1 MKSSDPNTLAEDAEE
16 EPSEP
21 LPGTQAGNSKP
32 PLMQRPKSS
41 VVDMTGFSFAK
52 PSVQQ
57 KGFALKPIPRSAY
70 HHNMPARGNA
80 KPQREV
86 SKIISSQTQE
96 SPFSRSSPVRQDMQH
111 PLQDGSPC
119 PQPKSSFPTHTTFPE
134 ARVSPE
140 LAEIVM
146 LSDQE
151 HGDSTGNTEAVG
163 QVLDVDTVPS
173 MQTRHGSSIM
183 KKTKI
188 PSNNDTRAARG
199 HFLKKAATQTPSL
212 AKVLKSKDENRVS
225 KTRLENRKAAPRRQG
240 RSNSS
245 NKTDVVSYSEET
257 LFEMLI
263 RRMRQ
268 REENE
273 IEISN
278 SQRRIE
284 AQNKELMVERET
296 LHHRLEE
303 TQLAVEKKQV
313 EVDKAQS
320 CLKDWKL
327 KIRKLKQVI
336 DELGRDYEL
345 LREDHERCKETAAD
359 LKQEKNNLFQGIN
372 EMRLAISQIETV
384 TDRQREKIAEE
395 DQQIALLE
403 QALSLAQEQIDCN
416 KTDLLTERNRNLRLE
431 SFIQN
436 HALSQTKQLRQ
447 IEEHQVKAMQQLEI
461 MLKAIATNGRGFK
474 DEILTAFNS
483 ALGQVHDSTQT
494 LSERI
499 ADEKAE
505 IHNYAEITRDMTSQV
520 EKIISCLADG
530 IESNNEISSRILTD
544 VQESLQTIKAQ
555 LVGPESEIFQQ
566 LTSCRS
572 EYGSLK
578 EEICAVDPVLNN
590 MNTFLDAVSRSND
603 TLALRFQEFDSKL
616 EEVKASVTGHERDH
630 KLAGRI
636 AKDASLK
643 IQIEALS
650 SAAESL
656 KELNRNKDVNIVK
669 LQTSLTEA
677 EQKLKLSEARVHD
690 LQTEQT
696 ALRGTI
702 ELEVQQVRHDMTAEH
717 NLTQKKSE
725 DRFRRELLA
734 LEEEMEN
741 NLEEA
746 ELTVTELREVKD
758 ALKAQAMQSLN
769 DHRAERQVE
778 EQAKNQQ
785 IEELTQLCAER
796 TAQIEAQKAEIKK
809 YQVAE
814 ADSCRER
821 NDLQEQLR
829 QAQKSFHE
837 REQAMRSQGNKPG
850 HVEDSPAGIVPFSQ
864 LNNQFSP
871 IRNEFDESA
880 DFAMLFMSD
889 EFLLSAPGHQT
900 NKENEKD
907 AARAVD
913 PRDCNE
919 NDNSVRG
926 EEVDASKVFDIP
938 QDTDSDLQ
946 RANKKRKTV
955 DFVQSQKQST
965 GKLSEPAAT
974 ETKPAQGGKQDTQA
988 PVVNAAQP
996 PAKVTKHATKWTYSR
1011 IRALETEM
1019 QQGQPSTSGRAT
1031 SSAHRPGVRGL
1042 VSASSNPEAE
1052 SRASGR
1058 GRGKRRSRG

>member
-1 MKSSDPNTLAEDAEE
+1 MKSSDSKNLAEDAEE

-57 KGFALKPIPRSAY
+57 KGFALKPIHRSAY

-86 SKIISSQTQE
+86 SKIISPQTH
-96 SPFSRSSPVRQDMQH
+96 SPVRQDMQH

-119 PQPKSSFPTHTTFPE
+119 PQPKSSLPTHPTLPE

-151 HGDSTGNTEAVG
+151 HGDSAGKTGAG
-163 QVLDVDTVPS
+163 DQVLDVDMVPS

-183 KKTKI
+183 TKI
-188 PSNNDTRAARG
+188 PSNGDTHAARG

-225 KTRLENRKAAPRRQG
+225 KTRLENRKAAPRREG

-245 NKTDVVSYSEET
+245 NKTDIVSYSEET

-268 REENE
+268 REEHE

-284 AQNKELMVERET
+284 AQNKELMVEREM

-303 TQLAVEKKQV
+303 TQLAVGKKQV

-359 LKQEKNNLFQGIN
+359 LKQEKNNLFQEIN
-372 EMRLAISQIETV
+372 DMRLAISQIETV
-384 TDRQREKIAEE
+384 TDRQREKIAEK

-436 HALSQTKQLRQ
+436 HALSQTKQMRQ
-447 IEEHQVKAMQQLEI
+447 IEEHQVKAMQQLDI

-474 DEILTAFNS
+474 DEILTALNS
-483 ALGQVHDSTQT
+483 AFGQVHDFTQT

-499 ADEKAE
+499 SDEKTEIHDFAE
-505 IHNYAEITRDMTSQV
+505 IIRNMTSQV
-520 EKIISCLADG
+520 EKITSCLGDG
-530 IESNNEISSRILTD
+530 IESNNKISSRILTG

-572 EYGSLK
+572 EYGSLR

-590 MNTFLDAVSRSND
+590 MNTFLDAVSRSNE
-603 TLALRFQEFDSKL
+603 TLALRFQEFDGKL

-630 KLAGRI
+630 KLAERI

-656 KELNRNKDVNIVK
+656 KELSRNKDFNIVK

-725 DRFRRELLA
+725 DRLRRELLA
-734 LEEEMEN
+734 LDGEMEN

-746 ELTVTELREVKD
+746 ELTVTELRDVKD

-769 DHRAERQVE
+769 DHRTERQVE
-778 EQAKNQQ
+778 AKNQQ

-809 YQVAE
+809 YQAAE

-829 QAQKSFHE
+829 QTQERFHE
-837 REQAMRSQGNKPG
+837 REQAMRSQGNKPA
-850 HVEDSPAGIVPFSQ
+850 HVENSPAGIVPFSQ
-864 LNNQFSP
+864 LNNQLSP
-871 IRNEFDESA
+871 TRNKFEESA
-880 DFAMLFMSD
+880 DFASLFMSD
-889 EFLLSAPGHQT
+889 EFLLSAAGHQT

-907 AARAVD
+907 AAHAGD

-919 NDNSVRG
+919 NDNSARG
-926 EEVDASKVFDIP
+926 DEVDTSKVFDIP

-955 DFVQSQKQST
+955 DFVQCQKQST

-974 ETKPAQGGKQDTQA
+974 ETKSAQGGKQDTKGS
-988 PVVNAAQP
+988 VVNAAQP

-1052 SRASGR
+1052 SRASGA